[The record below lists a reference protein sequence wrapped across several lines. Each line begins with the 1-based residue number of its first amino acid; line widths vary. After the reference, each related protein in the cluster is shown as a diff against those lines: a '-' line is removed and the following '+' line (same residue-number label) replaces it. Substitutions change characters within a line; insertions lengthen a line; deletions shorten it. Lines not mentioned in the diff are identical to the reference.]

1 MISLF
6 LFRHIL
12 KIFPCYFYHINEFVY
27 YTLQPGHSIRTF
39 TGSTAAMSIDFHPSK
54 DDLIRYWSIG
64 KGSLV
69 GVYKVRNLYCEADP
83 NVLL

>member
-1 MISLF
+1 
-6 LFRHIL
+6 
-12 KIFPCYFYHINEFVY
+12 
-27 YTLQPGHSIRTF
+27 
-39 TGSTAAMSIDFHPSK
+39 MSIDFHPSK
-54 DDLIRYWSIG
+54 DDLICSCDNKEIRYWSIG